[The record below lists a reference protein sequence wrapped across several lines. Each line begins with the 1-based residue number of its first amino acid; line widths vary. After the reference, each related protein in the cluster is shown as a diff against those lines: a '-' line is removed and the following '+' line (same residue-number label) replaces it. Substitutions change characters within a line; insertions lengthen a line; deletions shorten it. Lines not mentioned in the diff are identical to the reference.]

1 MIHKTNT
8 HQTSNPL
15 FPCFF
20 VVIACL
26 FSLSLA
32 KTTNTQTPHNVV
44 VGSKC
49 EDTVCFEVQECGP
62 QACVDAKRESR
73 QKGMVEGVHTNEAM
87 AVSLLNDCVVVGD
100 TVGMVV
106 VAVCCGM
113 DVECKRMWG
122 CTQKTDCTKVV

>member
-26 FSLSLA
+26 FSLLP
-32 KTTNTQTPHNVV
+32 KLQTQTPHNVV

>member
-26 FSLSLA
+26 FSLLS
-32 KTTNTQTPHNVV
+32 KPQTQTPHNVV

-73 QKGMVEGVHTNEAM
+73 QKGMVEGVHTNKAM

-113 DVECKRMWG
+113 VVECKRMWG

>member
-1 MIHKTNT
+1 M
-8 HQTSNPL
+8 
-15 FPCFF
+15 
-20 VVIACL
+20 
-26 FSLSLA
+26 
-32 KTTNTQTPHNVV
+32 V

-73 QKGMVEGVHTNEAM
+73 QKGMVEGVHTNKAM

-113 DVECKRMWG
+113 DVDCNRMWG